1 MKYQILNI
9 KLLILICLL
18 VPMFANAVRPA
29 LVKPN
34 FKTTWMIDFDLT
46 ELKQENI
53 LAENNQIQFLQ
64 SDLTSL
70 KSIPQDISRIHM
82 YGNGLNKNTSAVLF
96 GTISGKSL
104 EDFIIHRVSK
114 SDPNIKLLDKKEIA
128 SGTQLI
134 SKLSLGKSEEERVI
148 YYAKVISGIWTV
160 SSNII
165 ELRRWMDHPHSYM
178 NFKRGEKNLKL
189 LSFWIDVKP
198 TLENLKQENEEDG
211 YLLQS
216 NLLKQTK
223 DVYATIQRNAG
234 YLYFATELTATSKK
248 EANNLVSSIDSLLSE
263 EMNSNTKV
271 LSKMLSTLQKEQN
284 GKKITVSST
293 ISNKVFKD

>member
-1 MKYQILNI
+1 
-9 KLLILICLL
+9 
-18 VPMFANAVRPA
+18 
-29 LVKPN
+29 
-34 FKTTWMIDFDLT
+34 
-46 ELKQENI
+46 
-53 LAENNQIQFLQ
+53 
-64 SDLTSL
+64 
-70 KSIPQDISRIHM
+70 
-82 YGNGLNKNTSAVLF
+82 
-96 GTISGKSL
+96 
-104 EDFIIHRVSK
+104 
-114 SDPNIKLLDKKEIA
+114 
-128 SGTQLI
+128 
-134 SKLSLGKSEEERVI
+134 
-148 YYAKVISGIWTV
+148 
-160 SSNII
+160 
-165 ELRRWMDHPHSYM
+165 MDHPHSYM